1 MIKAE
6 SAETEIWS
14 KDQSGLD
21 TLTSL
26 NDRA

>member
-14 KDQSGLD
+14 HEYQSGL
-21 TLTSL
+21 
-26 NDRA
+26 